1 MSENSC
7 DQSRHDFGASNR
19 FLNFL
24 LRLLRMHKSPSVK
37 VKALTAD
44 SSMNLHVLITIEC
57 ASSKQH
63 RSKRRKQ
70 GLCLQVLVDSL
81 EF

>member
-1 MSENSC
+1 MS
-7 DQSRHDFGASNR
+7 DQSRHDFDAFNR

-24 LRLLRMHKSPSVK
+24 LRLLRTRKSPSVK
-37 VKALTAD
+37 VKAVTAD
-44 SSMNLHVLITIEC
+44 SSMNLHVLIAIER

-63 RSKRRKQ
+63 CSQRWKQ
-70 GLCLQVLVDSL
+70 GFCSQVLVDSF